1 MKKRKMMSLV
11 LAMTMTAALAGCGSD
26 AGSASQQSAGSAQK
40 ADGAA
45 SAANQESAGERV
57 PLRWLTTG
65 DAAAKVIKE
74 DDRIVEEINNR
85 LGIDLTVEIVPEGST
100 EKVNVAM
107 ASGDFPDVVTGAFGT
122 SATQQWI
129 DDGMVI
135 ALNDYMDADPDMKA
149 WLEEYAWSAEEG
161 NYYGI
166 PFITQYN
173 AANTLIIMRQDWL
186 DDLGMSYPETLD
198 EMKAVL
204 EAFTFDDPDG
214 NGQDDTYGY
223 TAEKLSGSGST
234 PFDWVFFGNGL
245 KYADYALDANDNVI
259 PWFEDPSF
267 IPSMEYIKE
276 LWDSG
281 VVDPELMLN
290 DTSKKEEK
298 FYQGK
303 SGAMLAPLFR
313 HVSRHE
319 NSVRELNPDAS
330 IVYGPAPKG
339 AGGSYGLSKQGKG
352 GMLTCITA
360 ACKNPAKAAEF
371 MNFMVSKEGN
381 ELLRLGIEG
390 IHYTKN
396 GDEIEFNEEE
406 RAKDAFSPDGWA
418 HALAW
423 GSFYWPLESNYIP
436 NTDPNRERAQE
447 SVITATDSQVKN
459 LINQKTAVEIEKA
472 SVVDD
477 IFVQYFNDML
487 QGKIGIAEG
496 TKKLS
501 EEWRSQG
508 GNEILEAVN
517 EYYHSK

>member
-1 MKKRKMMSLV
+1 MKKRKVMSLV
-11 LAMTMTAALAGCGSD
+11 LVMALAASLAGCGSD
-26 AGSASQQSAGSAQK
+26 AGTASGQSTESAPK
-40 ADGAA
+40 ADA
-45 SAANQESAGERV
+45 SDASENQGSGERV
-57 PLRWLTTG
+57 PLKWLTTG
-65 DAAAKVIKE
+65 DAAAEVIKE

-135 ALNDYMDADPDMKA
+135 ALNDYMDANPDMKA
-149 WLEEYAWSAEEG
+149 WLEEYEWSATEG
-161 NYYGI
+161 NYYGV

-173 AANTLIIMRQDWL
+173 AANALIVMRQDWL
-186 DDLGMSYPETLD
+186 DNLGMSYPETLED
-198 EMKAVL
+198 MKAVL
-204 EAFTFDDPDG
+204 DAFTFNDPDG
-214 NGQDDTYGY
+214 NGQNDTYGY

-245 KYADYALDANDNVI
+245 KYADYALDADDNVI

-267 IPSMEYIKE
+267 VPSMEYIKE

-290 DTSKKEEK
+290 DTPKKEEK

-330 IVYGPAPKG
+330 IVYGHAPKG
-339 AGGSYGLSKQGKG
+339 ADGSYGLSKQGKG

-371 MNFMVSKEGN
+371 MNFMVSEEGN

-396 GDEIEFNEEE
+396 GDEIVFNEEE

-436 NTDPNRERAQE
+436 DTDPNRERAQE
-447 SVITATDSQVKN
+447 TVTIATDSQVKN

-487 QGKIGIAEG
+487 QGKIGIEEG
-496 TKKLS
+496 AKKLS
-501 EEWRSQG
+501 EEWRAQG
-508 GNEILEAVN
+508 GEEILEAVN